1 MGWLSLAVGGRK
13 GKNEALEQEL
23 QVLTEGA
30 REERNRSSSLVRVRC
45 HRSGDNWINYQPETL
60 SDPLMEVLTCQ
71 CSRRAEINSNYI
83 VPVSHPLPLKQY
95 LQVLSSEWS
104 ERKKLFFV
112 WLSAQIS
119 IPHYFLVSHP
129 LPLKQDLQVLSSE
142 WSERKKLF
150 IVWLSAQTSVLPPDF
165 LVSHPLTCRGEIT
178 QWPVTTTL

>member
-1 MGWLSLAVGGRK
+1 MGIIESTISQK
-13 GKNEALEQEL
+13 PC
-23 QVLTEGA
+23 LTH
-30 REERNRSSSLVRVRC
+30 LWKC
-45 HRSGDNWINYQPETL
+45 L
-60 SDPLMEVLTCQ
+60 LCQ

-104 ERKKLFFV
+104 ERKKLFFVWLSAQFSIPHYFLVSHPLPLKQDLQVLSSEWSERKKLFIV

-178 QWPVTTTL
+178 Q